1 MFPEHLKSGNPQLMK
16 KIFALYSLLWRHC
29 YLFEHNCAFQV
40 VHFKHHNFEER
51 SRFISGRNPRQEV
64 SAWLDHL

>member
-29 YLFEHNCAFQV
+29 FKQHNS
-40 VHFKHHNFEER
+40 EER